1 VRAIRSIWRRA
12 QLLHV
17 ERMSSSSSAAA
28 DCDSLSSPARRR
40 TSSRPKRGLHSK
52 LGTHGSGNGN
62 GSSSDEVEQDDK
74 RRRSSRFVW
83 TADLHR
89 RFEDAVQRLGLKSA
103 EPEAIR
109 QLMGVDS
116 ESDVHTRKRIKSH
129 LQKYRAAHC
138 CREAVEQ
145 STEKQLVMQEDF
157 LDVLE
162 TNGETSLLSTS
173 LEAPAATD
181 GLHPSI
187 FTHIDKNKLAQVAG
201 WREAD
206 AADIDSDV
214 DNLPA
219 HSFFEMLGTSSRS
232 VGDSSLVRVQ
242 TSTEATSVQTSTE
255 AKDGPP
261 LPTSQLPEV
270 THDLK
275 ASAKAAS
282 EWRQLER
289 VQASPIRT
297 FVAATASQASPTSPP
312 SGTNVEK
319 SASSPAPKT
328 TITFPA
334 TSELAFLTPVAAL
347 HLRAAAKPPPPCVV
361 KSPNFACSILSE
373 QYQATLTQLPT
384 HTEVDEQLERQG
396 IDLALLAGI
405 LAAQSNATRG
415 PIMSTEQVTRLA
427 QYVVIQRNLLQHM
440 CRMLHAQ
447 HLDAAHCTAKATSLF
462 AAVDSP

>member
-1 VRAIRSIWRRA
+1 M
-12 QLLHV
+12 

-103 EPEAIR
+103 KPEAIR

-116 ESDVHTRKRIKSH
+116 ESDVHTRKRINSH

-145 STEKQLVMQEDF
+145 SAEKQLVMQEDF

-162 TNGETSLLSTS
+162 TNGETSLSSPS
-173 LEAPAATD
+173 LEAPATTN

-187 FTHIDKNKLAQVAG
+187 FFQDGIDKNDLAQVAG
-201 WREAD
+201 WRQAD

-242 TSTEATSVQTSTE
+242 TSTEATSVQTLTE

-270 THDLK
+270 THGLK

-312 SGTNVEK
+312 SGTNMEK
-319 SASSPAPKT
+319 SASSPGPKT

-347 HLRAAAKPPPPCVV
+347 HLRAAAKPFPPCVV
-361 KSPNFACSILSE
+361 LSPNFACSISAHPCDETLPAHLAE
-373 QYQATLTQLPT
+373 QYEATLTQLPT

-396 IDLALLAGI
+396 
-405 LAAQSNATRG
+405 
-415 PIMSTEQVTRLA
+415 
-427 QYVVIQRNLLQHM
+427 
-440 CRMLHAQ
+440 
-447 HLDAAHCTAKATSLF
+447 
-462 AAVDSP
+462 

>member
-1 VRAIRSIWRRA
+1 
-12 QLLHV
+12 
-17 ERMSSSSSAAA
+17 MSSSSSAT
-28 DCDSLSSPARRR
+28 DCDSLSSPALRTH

-52 LGTHGSGNGN
+52 LGTHGSARGNGN

-116 ESDVHTRKRIKSH
+116 ESDVHTRKRINSH

-145 STEKQLVMQEDF
+145 SAEKQLVMQEDF

-173 LEAPAATD
+173 LEAPAATNGLPPSVFFQD
-181 GLHPSI
+181 G
-187 FTHIDKNKLAQVAG
+187 TDKNDLAQIAG
-201 WREAD
+201 WPEAD
-206 AADIDSDV
+206 VADIDNDV

-219 HSFFEMLGTSSRS
+219 HSFFEMLGTSRRS
-232 VGDSSLVRVQ
+232 DGDSSLVRVQ
-242 TSTEATSVQTSTE
+242 TSTET
-255 AKDGPP
+255 KDGPP

-270 THDLK
+270 TRDLK
-275 ASAKAAS
+275 ARFEQIEQRHAEALAAMEAAHAEALRRAVAEAKTAS
-282 EWRQLER
+282 ECRQLER
-289 VQASPIRT
+289 VRASPIRT
-297 FVAATASQASPTSPP
+297 FVAATASQATPTSPP
-312 SGTNVEK
+312 FGKNTEK

-347 HLRAAAKPPPPCVV
+347 HLRAAAKPFPPCVV
-361 KSPNFACSILSE
+361 LSPNFACSISAHPCDETLPAHLAE
-373 QYQATLTQLPT
+373 QYEATLTQLPT

-396 IDLALLAGI
+396 
-405 LAAQSNATRG
+405 
-415 PIMSTEQVTRLA
+415 
-427 QYVVIQRNLLQHM
+427 
-440 CRMLHAQ
+440 
-447 HLDAAHCTAKATSLF
+447 
-462 AAVDSP
+462 